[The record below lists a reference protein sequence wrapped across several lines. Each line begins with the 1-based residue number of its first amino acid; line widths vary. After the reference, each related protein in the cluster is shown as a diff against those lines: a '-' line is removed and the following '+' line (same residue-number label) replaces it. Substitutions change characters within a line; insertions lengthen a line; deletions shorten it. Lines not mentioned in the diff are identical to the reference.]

1 MKKLLT
7 LLCVIALLGAMCVP
21 AFAAES
27 TVPVAAEVPADW
39 TNAYLYAW
47 GSAGEMQAWPG
58 VAMTNVDGWWCAYM
72 PDDMENVIINNGT
85 VQTPDL
91 AVDPGL
97 PVCIMM
103 ATDVTNPEVMSELPI
118 EVPSAEELGTSIPTV
133 GAGATVHAY
142 VPADWADCT
151 LYAWGD
157 NGDNGGWPGMAMTL
171 GDDGL
176 WTAEL
181 GAGYKN
187 IIIASGNGSIQTI
200 DLAYAGGECWVA
212 LKDQDAGGKFNAAVV
227 YEEPEDWENVE
238 GSGAAPVP
246 TSDVWYVAGTMNNW
260 TCNDEAYKMTDNG
273 DGSFSFTFAITAGSH
288 ALKVTNGTWDVSFGG
303 SGADGNYEFTAN
315 ADGDITVNY
324 DGNGVVTV
332 TGDITEGAGT
342 AEPTPVTGP
351 LYVAGTMND
360 WTCDSADYQ
369 MTDNGNGTFSL
380 VLDLTAGAHSLKVT
394 NGTWDVSFGGDGE
407 NGNYDFNLAADG
419 KVTVTF
425 DGTTVNVTEGESAPV
440 VTEPTTG
447 AADNTT
453 QPTTGAVDT
462 TDDGEGGSMT
472 TTIIIAVAVV
482 LVGAVVVF
490 LILKK
495 K

>member
-21 AFAAES
+21 AMAAES

-39 TNAYLYAW
+39 TTVYLYAW
-47 GSAGEMQAWPG
+47 GTAGEMQAWPG

-72 PDDMENVIINNGT
+72 PDDMENVIINNGSG

-103 ATDVTNPEVMSELPI
+103 ASDITNPEVESELPI
-118 EVPSAEELGTSIPTV
+118 EVPSADELGTSVPTV

-142 VPADWADCT
+142 VPAEWADCT

-157 NGDNGGWPGMAMTL
+157 NGDNGGWPGIAMTM

-187 IIIASGNGSIQTI
+187 IIIASGNGSIQTV
-200 DLAYAGGECWVA
+200 DLTYAGGECWVV
-212 LKDQDAGGKFNAAVV
+212 LKEQDAGGKYTAAVV
-227 YEEPEDWENVE
+227 YEKPENFDDVE
-238 GSGAAPVP
+238 IGPAGPVP

-260 TCNDEAYKMTDNG
+260 TCNDEAYKMTANG
-273 DGSFSFTFAITAGSH
+273 DGTFTFTFAITAGSH

-303 SGADGNYEFTAN
+303 TGADGNYEFTAN
-315 ADGDITVNY
+315 SDSDITVNY

-332 TGDITEGAGT
+332 TGDITEGSAPAGDP
-342 AEPTPVTGP
+342 APVTGP
-351 LYVAGTMND
+351 LYVAGTMNN
-360 WTCDSADYQ
+360 WTCDDAAYQ
-369 MTDNGNGTFSL
+369 MVDNGNGTFSL

-419 KVTVTF
+419 KVTVSF
-425 DGTTVNVTEGESAPV
+425 DGTAVSVTEGESAPPPTPPATNA
-440 VTEPTTG
+440 TEPTTG
-447 AADNTT
+447 ASDNTENK
-453 QPTTGAVDT
+453 D
-462 TDDGEGGSMT
+462 GGSMT
-472 TTIIIAVAVV
+472 VGIIVAVV
-482 LVGAVVVF
+482 VLLGGAAAVF
-490 LILKK
+490 FILKK